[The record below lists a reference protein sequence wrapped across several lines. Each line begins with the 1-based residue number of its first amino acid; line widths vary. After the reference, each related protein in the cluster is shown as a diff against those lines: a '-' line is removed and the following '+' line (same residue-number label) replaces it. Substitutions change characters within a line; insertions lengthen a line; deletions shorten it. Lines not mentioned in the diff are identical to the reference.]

1 MCAECNDRQNLK
13 DVLLNPTFLIFWGL
27 VLILMVGLVTWLIAA
42 RHRLQR
48 AKRAAHLKAQA
59 RATAAS
65 EGKPED
71 DDKDESKRKKRGCI
85 GRAFNR
91 ITEKYKKNSDKVHMN
106 RDGSVT
112 FFKTHKEPVPPKT
125 ITVVKDTDN
134 GIAQIREITTT
145 VISTVA
151 VTETKVTVRPSN
163 ILFKVV
169 ALWQSES
176 VMIKSLMSFMQIS
189 GTS

>member
-1 MCAECNDRQNLK
+1 MQNVK
-13 DVLLNPTFLIFWGL
+13 DTLLSPVLLIFWGL
-27 VLILMVGLVTWLIAA
+27 VLIVAVGFVSWLIAA

-59 RATAAS
+59 RAKAVS
-65 EGKPED
+65 EGKLG
-71 DDKDESKRKKRGCI
+71 DEEKSKGKKPGCI

-91 ITEKYKKNSDKVHMN
+91 ITEEYKKNSDKVHMN
-106 RDGSVT
+106 KDGSVT
-112 FFKTHKEPVPPKT
+112 FFKTHKEQVPPKT

-134 GIAQIREITTT
+134 GVAQIREITTT

-163 ILFKVV
+163 ILFKMITF
-169 ALWQSES
+169 WQSES
-176 VMIKSLMSFMQIS
+176 VTVKSLVSFMQIS
-189 GTS
+189 GTSRDRVSF